1 MGFLDVIRGS
11 RGKIPSKI
19 LRNRWTAAF
28 GLSATFLFVLAW
40 LGGVVHAFGTE
51 IGMYNWEWLYFSLFH
66 PLFYWFFLK
75 VSFFTHV
82 ELKGGS
88 VVVKNFFTKHTFPAR
103 MVSRV
108 LWDGGVDIVLVDGS
122 KWWCINLGGSLLGA
136 LAGFPTNRR
145 CAREIESFAEAKK
158 RERQAGENDRVVT
171 SLHLNLGFLLGRRSC
186 PSC

>member
-1 MGFLDVIRGS
+1 MV
-11 RGKIPSKI
+11 

-28 GLSATFLFVLAW
+28 GLSATFLFMLAW
-40 LGGVVHAFGTE
+40 LGGVVHAFGAE
-51 IGMYNWEWLYFSLFH
+51 VGMYNWEWFYFSLFH

-82 ELKGGS
+82 ELKGDS

-108 LWDGGVDIVLVDGS
+108 LWEGGVDIVLVDGS

-145 CAREIESFAEAKK
+145 CAREIEAFAEAKK
-158 RERQAGENDRVVT
+158 RERQVGEGDRVVT
-171 SLHLNLGFLLGRRSC
+171 SPHLNLGFLLGAALVSFTLIYLLGLVLA
-186 PSC
+186 